1 MYGLIVFKYSWD
13 SIGLCWNRTN
23 ILKNLQQFTKNL
35 FGSSARIL
43 GGIRVESVKN
53 TLNPS
58 SSSDF

>member
-35 FGSSARIL
+35 LEVLHGYWEESGLNQLRI
-43 GGIRVESVKN
+43 R
-53 TLNPS
+53 
-58 SSSDF
+58 